1 MCAERVRDREG
12 DRVTPA
18 MPKLGL
24 PFDGEDIA
32 HMPNC
37 EHGAHVSWLFTL
49 PCVLQRSIGQLESAS
64 PTTSIVHVFM
74 NKSGFIYAVCAIVI
88 PSPSD
93 SVIFPATAKYPGGVE
108 TSGYG
113 T

>member
-1 MCAERVRDREG
+1 
-12 DRVTPA
+12 